1 MRILQIC
8 NKPPYPPRDGGS
20 IAMFS
25 LLRALHG
32 LGHEMT
38 VLAMCTPKHSMT
50 KAERDTLGRFAR
62 LHTVDVDT
70 RVKIP
75 DLLRNVVFSSKPYN
89 AVRFISA
96 DFEKKLA
103 GILAGGSFD
112 VVQLE
117 GIYLAPYIST
127 IRRYSTALAVM
138 RAHNV
143 EHEIWERI
151 ATNESNQLK
160 KIYYRLLARRIRRFE
175 TRTMNRYDLLVPIT
189 PRDLDSFRK
198 LGNTCP
204 AQVCPAGIDI
214 NPGYITPVLD
224 KQSLFFL
231 GSLDWIPNQEGLLW
245 FVSVVFPEL
254 IRRIPGS
261 TLHIAGRNAPVWLSG
276 RLTGPGITF
285 HGEITDAHSFMLAH
299 GILVAPYFSGG
310 GMRVKIAEAM
320 SLGIPVITT
329 PLGAEGID
337 ISNGEN
343 IVIVNT
349 AEEFLAQ
356 LERLL
361 EYPEFCINMGNN
373 ARNFVQ
379 QRLDNQKIALSLAG
393 FYNKYLRC
401 S

>member
-38 VLAMCTPKHSMT
+38 VLAMCTPKHSME
-50 KAERDTLGRFAR
+50 KEERETLGMYAR

-70 RVKIP
+70 RVKLT
-75 DLLRNVVFSSKPYN
+75 DLFLNVVFSARPYN

-96 DFEKKLA
+96 DFENKLA

-117 GIYLAPYIST
+117 GLYLAPYIST
-127 IRRYSTALAVM
+127 IRRYSTALTVL

-143 EHEIWERI
+143 EHEIWDRI
-151 ATNESNQLK
+151 ANNEPNMLK
-160 KIYYRLLARRIRRFE
+160 KSYYRLLARRIRRFE

-189 PRDLDSFRK
+189 RRDLDSFSQ
-198 LGNTCP
+198 LGNNCP
-204 AQVCPAGIDI
+204 AQVCPAGVDI
-214 NPGYITPVLD
+214 NPGLIASAPD

-231 GSLDWIPNQEGLLW
+231 GSLDWIPNQEGLMW
-245 FVSVVFPEL
+245 FVAVVFPEL
-254 IRRIPGS
+254 KRRIPGLS
-261 TLHIAGRNAPVWLSG
+261 LHIAGRNAPAWLTG
-276 RLTGPGITF
+276 KLTGPGIVF
-285 HGEITDAHSFMLAH
+285 HGEIADAQSFMLAH

-310 GMRVKIAEAM
+310 GMRVKITEAM

-337 ISNGEN
+337 VSNGEN
-343 IVIVNT
+343 IVIANT
-349 AEEFLAQ
+349 SEEFVAQ
-356 LERLL
+356 LERLF
-361 EYPEFCINMGNN
+361 EYPDFCLNIGNN
-373 ARNFVQ
+373 GRDFVH
-379 QRLDNQKIALSLAG
+379 QRLDNQKIAVSLAG